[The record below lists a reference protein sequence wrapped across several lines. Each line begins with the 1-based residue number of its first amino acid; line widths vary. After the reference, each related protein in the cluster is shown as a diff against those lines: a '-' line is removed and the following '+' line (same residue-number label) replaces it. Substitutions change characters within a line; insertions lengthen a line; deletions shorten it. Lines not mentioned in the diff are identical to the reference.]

1 MPGAAID
8 LEQALTACANEPIH
22 IPGAVQDAG
31 VLLGT
36 GLEVRT
42 VTHVSAGAGA
52 LLGEPAES
60 LLGRPVEQLLPS
72 PLLHALRG
80 AAGLSVLRE
89 QREYLGRF
97 ALGTQHVHVSA
108 HVSGATFVVELE
120 LDLGEASA
128 PSIDG
133 ASAEAASRNLLTRHR
148 RRPGLVPLLDAGV
161 RGIYELLGYDR
172 VMAYRFLEDGD
183 GEVVAE
189 NVQPGLTP
197 YLGLRYPAADIP
209 PQARALYLRSPLRMI
224 ADVARPTQ
232 ALVCADGSASPL
244 DLSLAQLRAVSPVH
258 LVYLSNMG
266 VAASLSLAIVVE
278 GALWGLIACH
288 HRSPRAP
295 SPKDRAAAEL
305 FGQMLSLLV
314 SRELEREQRAGRA
327 RADDA
332 LGVLIAQT
340 EGRSWTDA
348 ATVGELLLSVVPA
361 DGVVYTSLDGQ
372 HVHHGLTPAGEVA
385 REVRDRA
392 LASREEML
400 GTSELGAWLGGRD
413 RVLNGCGS
421 VLAIKPAPLQ
431 HPMEIQYYRRE
442 VLEEIRW
449 GGNPDK
455 DVASTPE
462 GPRLHPRASFAE
474 YRRLRRGH
482 ARPWTADDL
491 SRARA
496 LSQIV
501 LRILARDARESRER
515 AELLE
520 SHKQRQDLL
529 VSELNHRVKNV
540 LALIRSIAR
549 QTAQSAEDLPSY
561 AADFEHR
568 LEALSLAHDLAARA
582 HMHSVDLRSLI
593 ATELSPYRS
602 PDSSDVQLEGPVVT
616 LKAEVAPTLALVVH
630 ELASNAAKYG
640 ALSRAGGQVRV
651 VWWLTDTGLELR
663 FVEHGGPAVP
673 PPTRTGFGTTL
684 IARSIAY
691 ELDGHSTLRLPP
703 TGAEFEAFIPL
714 HHLSDHDA
722 APRARSAPP
731 PSMMPASGARVLI
744 VEDNLLLA
752 CDLEQALCAA
762 GMRASAVPSSA
773 AAMAALDATPYD
785 AAVLDVNLR
794 GELSFGVATALS
806 LRRVPFM
813 FLTGYGDELAL
824 PPAFAAVPRRAK
836 PLGEGELVSLVRAL
850 VEAPQSPSGS

>member
-1 MPGAAID
+1 MSGTALD
-8 LEQALTACANEPIH
+8 LEQALTACASEPIH
-22 IPGAVQDAG
+22 IPGAIQDAG

-36 GLEVRT
+36 GPNVRT
-42 VTHVSAGAGA
+42 VTHVSEGAGA
-52 LLGEPAES
+52 LLGQPAAT
-60 LLGRPVEQLLPS
+60 LLGCPVEQLLPG
-72 PLLHALRG
+72 PLVHALRG

-97 ALGTQHVHVSA
+97 GLGDLQVHVSV
-108 HVSGATFVVELE
+108 HTSGGTFVVELE
-120 LDLGEASA
+120 PGHDASSQSSTDDA
-128 PSIDG
+128 P
-133 ASAEAASRNLLTRHR
+133 AEAASRNLLTRHR
-148 RRPGLVPLLDAGV
+148 RRPGLVALLEAGV

-172 VMAYRFLEDGD
+172 VMAYRFVEDGD

-189 NVQPGLTP
+189 NVQAGLTP

-209 PQARALYLRSPLRMI
+209 TQARALYLRSPLRMI

-232 ALVCADGSASPL
+232 ALLCADGSAPPL

-258 LVYLSNMG
+258 LVYLRNMD
-266 VAASLSLAIVVE
+266 VAASLSIAIVVE

-295 SPKDRAAAEL
+295 SPKDRTAAEL

-314 SRELEREQRAGRA
+314 SRELEREKRSGRERAEA
-327 RADDA
+327 A
-332 LGVLIAQT
+332 LAELIAQT
-340 EGRSWTDA
+340 DRRSWA
-348 ATVGELLLSVVPA
+348 EASAVGTLLLTVVPA
-361 DGVVYTSLDGQ
+361 DGVVYTSLEGR
-372 HVHHGLTPAGEVA
+372 HIHYGLTPGAEVA
-385 REVRDRA
+385 LEVGDRA
-392 LASREEML
+392 RASREEMVAS
-400 GTSELGAWLGGRD
+400 SELGAWLSGSGRS
-413 RVLNGCGS
+413 LNGCGG
-421 VLAIKPAPLQ
+421 VLAIKPAPGE

-442 VLEEIRW
+442 VLQEIRW

-455 DVASTPE
+455 DVANTSE
-462 GPRLHPRASFAE
+462 GPRLHPRVSFDE
-474 YRRLRRGH
+474 YRRMRCGH
-482 ARPWTADDL
+482 ARPWTDDDL
-491 SRARA
+491 TRARA

-561 AADFEHR
+561 AADFERR
-568 LEALSLAHDLAARA
+568 LAALALAHDLAARA

-651 VWWLTDTGLELR
+651 LWWLTDAGLELR
-663 FVEHGGPAVP
+663 FLEHGGPAIA
-673 PPTRTGFGTTL
+673 PPTRNGFGTTL

-703 TGAEFEAFIPL
+703 TGAEFEASIPL

-731 PSMMPASGARVLI
+731 PSMAPADGPRVLI

-773 AAMAALDATPYD
+773 AAFAALDSVPYE

-806 LRRVPFM
+806 LRGVPFM

-850 VEAPQSPSGS
+850 VDSPHSSSS